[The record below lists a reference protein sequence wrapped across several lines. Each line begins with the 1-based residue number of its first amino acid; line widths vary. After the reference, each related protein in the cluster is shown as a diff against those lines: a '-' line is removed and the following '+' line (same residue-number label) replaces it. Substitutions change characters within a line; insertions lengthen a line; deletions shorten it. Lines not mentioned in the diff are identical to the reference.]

1 MRLLWLAIAWI
12 CGIALGSAPQPSSF
26 EWIVLGILA
35 LGAAVVFR
43 GHHHYRLIFACACLV
58 AAGALRYKL
67 AQPDLRPGSLA
78 AYNDTGHRV
87 RLSGV
92 IVSPPEPRE
101 TYTAIRVRVD
111 SLSESDG
118 GQARSADGTVLVYAD
133 RLSEWSYGDAV
144 QAFGAL
150 ETPPVFDTFSYK
162 DYLAR
167 QGVYSVM
174 RMAFVSR
181 QATGRGN
188 PILSAIFTLRQGA
201 LKTLHGLYPDP
212 EASLLAGILLGIES
226 EIPEPVEQAFNV
238 TGTTH
243 IIAISG
249 FNITIIASIFISAL
263 GRQLG
268 ARWGAIAAGVAIAVY
283 TVFVGAGASVVR
295 AALMAGLVLLARRLG
310 RREDALASLAATV
323 VLMSLANP
331 NTLWD
336 VGFQLSFA
344 ATLGLILYA
353 DPLQDWFTERILWR
367 VPKEQAEKL
376 GGLVGEF
383 LLFTLAAQVTT
394 LPLTALYFRRISLV
408 ALLANP
414 VILPAQPAVMILG
427 GLSVIAGWI
436 WLPLGRALAW
446 LTWPFVAFTI
456 RSVEFFARWPHAS
469 INLGQLGPP
478 IIFGFYLVLFGGTAA
493 ARLVSGRRIQ
503 LAFLRPLKGVGL
515 IALAV
520 CTGLAWRAAVDLPD
534 GKLHLTLLDV
544 GSGDAVL
551 IESPT
556 GRFALIDGGPSSI
569 TLSDALGRRLPL
581 FQRALDVVL
590 IAGDSEDQLMGLTG
604 ISDRFPIGALVLGAP
619 PSSRA
624 YSALVEEANR
634 AETSVTSIETGAR
647 IDLGGGAHID
657 VVATGEHGSVL
668 QVIHEN
674 WRALLAPGA
683 EAALVA
689 DLLARGD
696 LCEVTILLLPD
707 AGEAAVNSAA
717 WLETLKP
724 QLALVSV
731 EAGNRRGLPSPIVL
745 EALAGTTVLRT
756 DVNGWIHISTDG
768 ERMWTEVERAP

>member
-1 MRLLWLAIAWI
+1 VRLLWLAIAWI
-12 CGIALGSAPQPSSF
+12 CGIALGSFPQPSSV
-26 EWIVLGILA
+26 EWIVLGVLA
-35 LGAAVVFR
+35 LSAAVAFR
-43 GHHHYRLIFACACLV
+43 RHHYYRLIFACACLV
-58 AAGALRYKL
+58 AVGALRYKL
-67 AQPDLRPGSLA
+67 AQPGLGQDSLA
-78 AYNDTGHRV
+78 AYNDTRHPI

-92 IVSPPEPRE
+92 IVSPPELRE
-101 TYTAIRVRVD
+101 TYTALRVRAD
-111 SLSESDG
+111 SLGETDG
-118 GQARSADGTVLVYAD
+118 GQTRSVDGTVLVYAD
-133 RLSEWSYGDAV
+133 RLGEWSYGDAV
-144 QAFGAL
+144 QAIGPL

-174 RMAFVSR
+174 RMASVSR
-181 QATGRGN
+181 QATGQGN
-188 PILSAIFTLRQGA
+188 PILSAIFNLRHGA
-201 LKTLHGLYPDP
+201 LKTLHRLYPDP

-226 EIPEPVEQAFNV
+226 EIPEPVEQSFNA

-268 ARWGAIAAGVAIAVY
+268 ARWGAVAAGAAIAIY

-310 RREDALASLAATV
+310 RREDALISLAATA

-353 DPLQDWFTERILWR
+353 DPLQNWFTERFLWR
-367 VPKEQAEKL
+367 LPKERAEKW

-436 WLPLGRALAW
+436 WLPFGRALAW
-446 LTWPFVAFTI
+446 LAWPFVAFTI
-456 RSVEFFARWPHAS
+456 RTVEYFARWPLAS
-469 INLGQLGPP
+469 IDLGQLSLP
-478 IIFGFYLVLFGGTAA
+478 IIFGFYLLLFGGTAV
-493 ARLVSGRRIQ
+493 ARIVSGRQ
-503 LAFLRPLKGVGL
+503 LRLTFLGPLTGFGLVG
-515 IALAV
+515 LAV
-520 CTGLAWRAAVDLPD
+520 CAGLAWRAAVDLPD

-556 GRFALIDGGPSSI
+556 GRFTLIDGGPSSI

-590 IAGDSEDQLMGLTG
+590 VAGDSDDQLMGLTG
-604 ISDRFPIGALVLGAP
+604 ITERFPIGALVLGAP

-634 AETSVTSIETGAR
+634 AETTVTVIESGGR
-647 IDLGGGAHID
+647 IDLGGGAYIQ
-657 VVATGEHGSVL
+657 VLATGEHGSVL
-668 QVIHEN
+668 QVVHKN

-683 EAALVA
+683 DAALVA
-689 DLLARGD
+689 ELLARAD
-696 LCEVTILLLPD
+696 LSEVTVLLLPD
-707 AGEAAVNSAA
+707 GGFAGVNSAG

-724 QLALVSV
+724 QLALASV

-745 EALAGTTVLRT
+745 DALAGTTVLRT